1 MFTFKNFVS
10 KKQITTKVRDPNIN
24 NKNSP
29 RFEFKLFV
37 VFRIVKQSV
46 QSINAANDMR
56 MIFLNKSKLGKWIFS
71 FLRLKESKTQT
82 IKLTI
87 TEDKI
92 IPITP
97 KLYGERF
104 PKLLIG
110 APINNQSKKIFNT
123 IPANDDLKGK
133 FVFSIE

>member
-1 MFTFKNFVS
+1 M
-10 KKQITTKVRDPNIN
+10 
-24 NKNSP
+24 
-29 RFEFKLFV
+29 KLFV

-46 QSINAANDMR
+46 LSINTANNMR
-56 MIFLNKSKLGKWIFS
+56 LIFLNNSKFGKMIFS
-71 FLRLKESKTQT
+71 LRRLKERKIQT

-92 IPITP
+92 IPTTP

-110 APINNQSKKIFNT
+110 APIKNQSKKILNI
-123 IPANDDLKGK
+123 IPANEDLKGK
-133 FVFSIE
+133 FVVSIE

>member
-1 MFTFKNFVS
+1 M
-10 KKQITTKVRDPNIN
+10 
-24 NKNSP
+24 
-29 RFEFKLFV
+29 
-37 VFRIVKQSV
+37 RIAEQNVL
-46 QSINAANDMR
+46 SINEANDIR
-56 MIFLNKSKLGKWIFS
+56 VIFFNKCKLGKWISS
-71 FLRLKESKTQT
+71 FRRLKESIIQT

-92 IPITP
+92 IPTTP

-110 APINNQSKKIFNT
+110 APIKNQSKKIFNI
-123 IPANDDLKGK
+123 IPAHDDLKGK

>member
-1 MFTFKNFVS
+1 
-10 KKQITTKVRDPNIN
+10 
-24 NKNSP
+24 
-29 RFEFKLFV
+29 
-37 VFRIVKQSV
+37 VFLRIVKQNV
-46 QSINAANDMR
+46 LSINDAINISA
-56 MIFLNKSKLGKWIFS
+56 IFLNKSKLGIWIS
-71 FLRLKESKTQT
+71 SLRRLKERKIQT

-92 IPITP
+92 IPTTP

-110 APINNQSKKIFNT
+110 APINNQSKKTLNI
-123 IPANDDLKGK
+123 IPAHDNLKGN

>member
-1 MFTFKNFVS
+1 M
-10 KKQITTKVRDPNIN
+10 
-24 NKNSP
+24 
-29 RFEFKLFV
+29 KLLV
-37 VFRIVKQSV
+37 VLRIVKQIV
-46 QSINAANDMR
+46 LPINAANDMR
-56 MIFLNKSKLGKWIFS
+56 IIFLSKSNFGKWIFS
-71 FLRLKESKTQT
+71 FFRLKESKTQT

-92 IPITP
+92 IPTTP

-104 PKLLIG
+104 PKFLIG
-110 APINNQSKKIFNT
+110 APIKNQSKKIFNI

>member
-1 MFTFKNFVS
+1 M
-10 KKQITTKVRDPNIN
+10 
-24 NKNSP
+24 
-29 RFEFKLFV
+29 KLFV
-37 VFRIVKQSV
+37 VLIIVKQSV
-46 QSINAANDMR
+46 LSINAANDMR
-56 MIFLNKSKLGKWIFS
+56 IIFLNKSKLGKWIFS
-71 FLRLKESKTQT
+71 FFRLKESKIQT

-92 IPITP
+92 IPTTP

-104 PKLLIG
+104 PKFLIG
-110 APINNQSKKIFNT
+110 APIKNQSKKIFNI

>member
-1 MFTFKNFVS
+1 M
-10 KKQITTKVRDPNIN
+10 
-24 NKNSP
+24 
-29 RFEFKLFV
+29 
-37 VFRIVKQSV
+37 KQSAL
-46 QSINAANDMR
+46 STNAANNMR
-56 MIFLNKSKLGKWIFS
+56 MIFLNKSKFGKWIFS
-71 FLRLKESKTQT
+71 FFKLKESKIQT

-110 APINNQSKKIFNT
+110 APIKNQSKKIFNI

>member
-1 MFTFKNFVS
+1 M
-10 KKQITTKVRDPNIN
+10 
-24 NKNSP
+24 
-29 RFEFKLFV
+29 KLFV
-37 VFRIVKQSV
+37 VLRIVKQSV
-46 QSINAANDMR
+46 LSINAANDMR
-56 MIFLNKSKLGKWIFS
+56 IIFLNKSKLGKWIFS

-97 KLYGERF
+97 KLYGERL
-104 PKLLIG
+104 PKFLIG
-110 APINNQSKKIFNT
+110 APIKNQSKKILNI
-123 IPANDDLKGK
+123 IPAHDNLNGN

>member
-1 MFTFKNFVS
+1 M
-10 KKQITTKVRDPNIN
+10 RDPNIN

-29 RFEFKLFV
+29 RFVLNLFV
-37 VFRIVKQSV
+37 VLRVVKQSV
-46 QSINAANDMR
+46 LSIDDANDMR
-56 MIFLNKSKLGKWIFS
+56 IIFLNKSKLGKWIFS

-97 KLYGERF
+97 KLYGERL
-104 PKLLIG
+104 PKSLIG
-110 APINNQSKKIFNT
+110 APIKNQSKKTLNI
-123 IPANDDLKGK
+123 IPTNDNLKGN

>member
-1 MFTFKNFVS
+1 M
-10 KKQITTKVRDPNIN
+10 
-24 NKNSP
+24 
-29 RFEFKLFV
+29 KLFAV
-37 VFRIVKQSV
+37 WRMVKHSV
-46 QSINAANDMR
+46 LSINAANDMR
-56 MIFLNKSKLGKWIFS
+56 LIFLNNANLGKMIFS
-71 FLRLKESKTQT
+71 LRRLKERKIQT

-92 IPITP
+92 IPTIP

-110 APINNQSKKIFNT
+110 APIKNQSKKMLNI
-123 IPANDDLKGK
+123 IPANEDLKGK